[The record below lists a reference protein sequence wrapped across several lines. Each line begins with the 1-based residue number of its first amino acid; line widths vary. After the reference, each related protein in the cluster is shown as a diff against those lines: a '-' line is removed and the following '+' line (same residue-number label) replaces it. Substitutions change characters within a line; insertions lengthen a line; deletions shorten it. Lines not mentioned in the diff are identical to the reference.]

1 MLKNIAAMVYR
12 TEIAPPWRVHFVS
25 EGVEAVTGYPQSHFM
40 DKGATYQSLIHPDD
54 LARVGDELSQSRMAG
69 KHATITYRIRHRN
82 GHYRWVE
89 GRALYSAA
97 NEAFLEGTVY
107 DIDERYRAQQELAA
121 SEQRFRSLVS
131 NITGMVY
138 RTHAQPPWHLTYI
151 SEGVEALS
159 GYPAS
164 YFLEEGHTWASVM
177 LEDDAARVAKEL
189 AAQAAAGQPM
199 QAEYRIRHRDGSV
212 RWLEG
217 RVRHVSGDDNNN
229 RFYEGTAFDID
240 DRKRAEDAL
249 HERQEHLK
257 YIIGAV
263 PSVLWT
269 ALPDG
274 KLEYV
279 SEAALH
285 VMGMSQEKLIAD
297 GWLEFL
303 HPSEVDQVGRR
314 WAASLATGDPYE
326 VKFRLI
332 DNDGCYRWYQA
343 QANCKR
349 DETGRILL
357 WYGLTTN
364 VDEVVNAQTRAEQAA
379 RAKAAFLSTMSH
391 EIRTPLNAVIG
402 FAGLLDDTEMAPQ
415 QREFVS
421 SIRASGDHLLGV
433 INDILDYSRLESG
446 ALRLSRE
453 AFAIGDLIEE
463 SLDLVASQAGAKNIE
478 LVYRI
483 APEVPAACIADPHRL
498 RQVLVN
504 LLGNAVKFSVRGEV
518 SVEVHARPLAED
530 QHNIEISVIDTGIG
544 ISPERI
550 ERLFQDFSQGDDSI
564 TREFGGTGLG
574 LAISKRL
581 IEAHGGQ
588 ISVSSEIGKG
598 SCFCFAFP
606 AKSLSAVPHKA
617 NLNLEA
623 LKYKHILVV
632 DDNQS
637 NLDLVCLSLR
647 AWGAKPT
654 ALNGPEKAASAMKQA
669 RVRGQDYDL
678 VILDHQMPGLDGVQL
693 ARMLQEKHSTPLVLM
708 SSLGT
713 SLPDKDQ
720 TGVSFE
726 AVLNKPIHRDSLLEN
741 LIRIFSAPAQ
751 NATGPEPSEMSVQP
765 MKILLVEDTLVNR
778 KLALLQLAKL
788 GYRNI
793 DSVVDGIE
801 ALTAMS
807 SKNYDVI
814 LMDIQMPRLDGLE
827 TTRRLRKEL
836 PADLQPYVI
845 AMTANAMAED
855 REACTDAGMND
866 YVAKPVNPD
875 ALSAALQRAAS
886 HQKIETQNT
895 QPSDRRAKSTAQS
908 PALEVTRQVLAG
920 GGEMGALMRSIDWS
934 QSPLGPVHTWPQ
946 SLRTALSILLTQKH
960 PIFIWWGREMVQFYN
975 DAYRPILG
983 SSKHPQAMGQRG
995 RECFEEIW
1003 DSISPMVEAA
1013 FERGESSLVER
1024 GLLCLNR
1031 NGLLEEGYFT
1041 YGYSPIRDESGGV
1054 GGIFVAC
1061 SENTAEVLSSRRN
1074 TVLLNLD
1081 HRLLLDSDKSALK
1094 AIFADAQYDLPFL
1107 LVYHLDAG
1115 AGRARRVYCHGLSAN
1130 SPAAP
1135 TVISSAAESP
1145 WPIFAK
1151 DHGEQPEVCE
1161 PMLELPALPPWPEP
1175 PKRAFVRT
1183 LGNQY
1188 VMVAGLS
1195 PRLLLDDS
1203 YRGFLAELARRLPSL
1218 IQVLD
1223 REA

>member
-1 MLKNIAAMVYR
+1 MVFR
-12 TEIAPPWRVHFVS
+12 TEITPPWRVHFVS
-25 EGVEAVTGYPQSHFM
+25 EGVEAITGYPPSHFM
-40 DKGATYQSLIHPDD
+40 NNGASYQSLIHPDD
-54 LARVGDELSQSRMAG
+54 LERVSDELNHCLAAG
-69 KHATITYRIRHRN
+69 MHATITYRIRHRN
-82 GHYRWVE
+82 GSYRWVE
-89 GRALYSAA
+89 GRALYSAERT
-97 NEAFLEGTVY
+97 NFLEGTVY
-107 DIDERYRAQQELAA
+107 DIDERHRAEQELAA

-138 RTHAQPPWHLTYI
+138 RAHAQPPWTLTYI
-151 SEGVEALS
+151 SEGVETLS

-164 YFLEEGHTWASVM
+164 YFLGEGHTWASIMV
-177 LEDDAARVAKEL
+177 EEDAARVASEL
-189 AAQAAAGQPM
+189 TAQAAAGLPM
-199 QAEYRIRHRDGSV
+199 QVEYRIRHRDGSV

-217 RVRHVSGDDNNN
+217 RVRHVSGGDDNAAL
-229 RFYEGTAFDID
+229 YEGTAFDID

-269 ALPDG
+269 AHPDG
-274 KLEYV
+274 RLEYV
-279 SEAALH
+279 SEAAHH
-285 VMGMSQEKLIAD
+285 VMGISQEKLTAK

-314 WAASLATGDPYE
+314 WAASLETGDPYE

-332 DNDGCYRWYQA
+332 DNDGHYRWYQA

-349 DETGRILL
+349 DETGRILR

-402 FAGLLDDTEMAPQ
+402 FASLLDDTEMAPQ
-415 QREFVS
+415 QREFVG

-453 AFAIGDLIEE
+453 AFAISDLVEE
-463 SLDLVASQAGAKNIE
+463 SLDLVASQAAAKNIE

-483 APEVPAACIADPHRL
+483 EPEVPAACIADLHRL

-504 LLGNAVKFSVRGEV
+504 LLGNAVKFSIRGEV
-518 SVEVHARPLAED
+518 SVEVGAQSLAED
-530 QHNIEISVIDTGIG
+530 QHEIEISVIDTGIG

-550 ERLFQDFSQGDDSI
+550 GRLFQDFSQGDDSI

-588 ISVSSEIGKG
+588 VSVSSEIGKG
-598 SCFCFAFP
+598 SCFRFSFP
-606 AKSLSAVPHKA
+606 AKSLSAVPDKV
-617 NLNLEA
+617 NLHYQE

-637 NLDLVCLSLR
+637 NLDFICLNLR
-647 AWGAKPT
+647 AWGARPT
-654 ALNGPEKAASAMKQA
+654 ALNGPEKAVGAMEQA

-678 VILDHQMPGLDGVQL
+678 AILDHHMPGLNGVQL
-693 ARMLQEKHSTPLVLM
+693 ARMLQERHSTPLVLM

-713 SLPDKDQ
+713 SLPDIAEM
-720 TGVSFE
+720 GVSFD

-741 LIRIFSAPAQ
+741 LNRILSTPSKHASGSQ
-751 NATGPEPSEMSVQP
+751 TPEMGVQP

-788 GYRNI
+788 GYKNI
-793 DSVVDGIE
+793 DSAVDGIE

-807 SKNYDVI
+807 SKNYDVV

-827 TTRRLRKEL
+827 TTRRLRQEL
-836 PADLQPYVI
+836 SSDVQPYVI

-866 YVAKPVNPD
+866 YVPKPVNPD

-886 HQKIETQNT
+886 HQNIAARDSG
-895 QPSDRRAKSTAQS
+895 PSNRRPKSTAQS
-908 PALEVTRQVLAG
+908 RALEVTRQVLAG
-920 GGEMGALMRSIDWS
+920 GGEMGTLMRSIDWS
-934 QSPLGPVHTWPQ
+934 QTPLGPVHTWPQ

-960 PIFIWWGREMVQFYN
+960 PIFIWWGRELVQFYN

-1013 FERGESSLVER
+1013 FERGESSMVER

-1081 HRLLLDSDKSALK
+1081 HRLLLDSDKSSPDA
-1094 AIFADAQYDLPFL
+1094 AFAGARYDLPFL
-1107 LVYHLDAG
+1107 LIYHLDAG
-1115 AGRARRVYCHGLSAN
+1115 ADRARLVYHHGLSLDSA
-1130 SPAAP
+1130 AAP
-1135 TVISSAAESP
+1135 AVISSPAESP
-1145 WPIFAK
+1145 WPIFSLE
-1151 DHGEQPEVCE
+1151 HGEQSKVFE
-1161 PMLELPALPPWPEP
+1161 PDLELPQLPPWPEP
-1175 PKRAFVRT
+1175 PRRAFIRT
-1183 LGNQY
+1183 LGNRY

-1203 YRGFLAELARRLPSL
+1203 YRGFLNELARRLPSL